1 MLLVLTDLLHIKY
14 PLLHS
19 EFVFK
24 DQGFYFCVHQIF
36 QTINILCVTKRGVN
50 VIFMFPVGCSWS
62 PIGLMCLLETARKDK
77 MGGRQGNRAD
87 EQ

>member
-24 DQGFYFCVHQIF
+24 DQGFYLC
-36 QTINILCVTKRGVN
+36 TSNIPNYKYT
-50 VIFMFPVGCSWS
+50 
-62 PIGLMCLLETARKDK
+62 MCYKE
-77 MGGRQGNRAD
+77 GGECYFHVSCGMSNWFDVFAGNC
-87 EQ
+87 